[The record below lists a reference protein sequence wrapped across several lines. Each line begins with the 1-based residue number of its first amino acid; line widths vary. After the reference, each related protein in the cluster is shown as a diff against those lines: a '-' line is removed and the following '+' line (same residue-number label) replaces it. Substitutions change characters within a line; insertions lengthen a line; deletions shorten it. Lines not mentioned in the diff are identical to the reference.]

1 MGWKNVKEHYRIG
14 HIVQVAEEGICIG
27 SPYIHDIIVIGLD
40 GAIKKR
46 DDRTSN
52 DDLLRYQREIDADPE
67 TLKRL
72 IEDPDTFSESITVYT
87 YDGGEILEKQCEKPG
102 WPNVTHDGCL
112 MYENLF
118 STDKITVVKW
128 AIENAKAAVKLTID
142 SILRLEKQLSESQKL
157 LSEFKA
163 DLEKLESEYPEN
175 KNYELHHEINT

>member
-1 MGWKNVKEHYRIG
+1 MGWKNVKEHYRIK
-14 HIVQVAEEGICIG
+14 HIVQVTENGICIG
-27 SPYIHDIIVIGLD
+27 SPYIHDIIVIDFNGSILKID
-40 GAIKKR
+40 
-46 DDRTSN
+46 TSTTN
-52 DDLLRYQREIDADPE
+52 KDLIRYQNEMDDDPI

-72 IEDPDTFSESITVYT
+72 IETPDAFSKSITVYT
-87 YDGGEILEKQCEKPG
+87 YEGGEIIEKQCETPG

-118 STDKITVVKW
+118 STDKMAVVRW
-128 AIENAKAAVKLTID
+128 AKENAKAAVKLTIN

-175 KNYELHHEINT
+175 KN